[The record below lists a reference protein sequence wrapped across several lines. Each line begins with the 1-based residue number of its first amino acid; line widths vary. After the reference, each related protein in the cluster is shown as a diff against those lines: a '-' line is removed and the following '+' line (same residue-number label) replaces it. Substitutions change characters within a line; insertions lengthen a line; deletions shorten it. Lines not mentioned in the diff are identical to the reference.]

1 MKNHQLFA
9 AWALLYAS
17 TSAMAFDPEP
27 LGKPLLTA
35 PKPPN
40 KLLPAPSL
48 AAPVNAAPI
57 AKVPAPSL
65 ASPLPALAPPAP
77 AKGRP
82 APVFIRTQALDV
94 WIIVGPRPT
103 GDREEKK

>member
-1 MKNHQLFA
+1 MKNHQLLI

-17 TSAMAFDPEP
+17 TSAMALDP
-27 LGKPLLTA
+27 KPLPTA
-35 PKPPN
+35 PKPPI
-40 KLLPAPSL
+40 KLAPAPSI
-48 AAPVNAAPI
+48 APPINAAPI
-57 AKVPAPSL
+57 VKLPAPAL

-77 AKGRP
+77 AKSRP